1 MDWMGRNNPVDGEP
15 ELAGENAD
23 DLKASVHPLQPRLLS
38 TSPSGAP
45 LGIGW
50 TEGGRKMNLVLD
62 ELTAASP
69 QADSACSLEN
79 YLALPDHSMDSRI
92 AEARARLGA
101 TTILLGHHYQ
111 RDEVIRFADFTG
123 DSYKLSKI
131 AAETDAQY
139 IVFCGVH
146 FMAES
151 ADVLGRDGQQVI
163 LPDLNAG
170 CSMADMAEISQVEAC
185 WEALERLGLTDGLI
199 PLTYMNSTAAIK
211 AFCGERGGLV
221 CTSSNARAAFVWAFA
236 RGTRILF
243 LPDQH
248 LGRNTGF
255 AMGISLDEM
264 AVWDPWALQGGQSK
278 ATLAASRIVLWK
290 GHCAV
295 HQRFL
300 PGHVDTVRAKYP
312 GIQVIVHPECRWEVC
327 QKADALGSTER
338 LIKIVEDAP
347 TGSMFAIGTEIHLVN
362 RLARRFAAEGKR
374 IITLDD
380 TGCLCTT
387 MYRISP
393 QHLAWALENLIEGR
407 VVNRIQV
414 RANVKHWARVALD
427 RMLEVG

>member
-1 MDWMGRNNPVDGEP
+1 
-15 ELAGENAD
+15 
-23 DLKASVHPLQPRLLS
+23 
-38 TSPSGAP
+38 
-45 LGIGW
+45 
-50 TEGGRKMNLVLD
+50 MNLIID
-62 ELTAASP
+62 EETAASP
-69 QADSACSLEN
+69 QAVDACTLEN
-79 YLALPDHSMDSRI
+79 YLSLPDDSMDERI
-92 AEARARLGA
+92 AAARAKLGS

-131 AAETDAQY
+131 ASETDAKY
-139 IVFCGVH
+139 IVICGVH

-151 ADVLGRDGQQVI
+151 ADVLGHDGQQVI

-170 CSMADMAEISQVEAC
+170 CSMADMAEISQVENC
-185 WEALERLGLTDGLI
+185 WDALERLGLTSEI
-199 PLTYMNSTAAIK
+199 VPITYMNSTAAIK
-211 AFCGERGGLV
+211 AFCGENGGLV
-221 CTSSNARAAFVWAFA
+221 CTSSNARAAFEWAFA
-236 RGTRILF
+236 RGKRILF

-248 LGRNTGF
+248 LGRNTGH
-255 AMGISLDEM
+255 AMGIPLNQM
-264 AVWDPWALQGGQSK
+264 TVWDPWAVQLGTNSGGQTK
-278 ATLAASRIVLWK
+278 ETLTASRIILWK

-300 PGHVDTVRAKYP
+300 PGHVDQVRAKYP

-347 TGSMFAIGTEIHLVN
+347 SGSMFAIGTEIHLVN
-362 RLARRFAAEGKR
+362 RLGRRFAPEVKK

-393 QHLAWALENLIEGR
+393 QHLAWALENLVEGR

-414 RANVKHWARVALD
+414 RPGVKHWAKVALD
-427 RMLEVG
+427 RMLELR

>member
-1 MDWMGRNNPVDGEP
+1 
-15 ELAGENAD
+15 
-23 DLKASVHPLQPRLLS
+23 
-38 TSPSGAP
+38 
-45 LGIGW
+45 
-50 TEGGRKMNLVLD
+50 MNLVLD
-62 ELTAASP
+62 DLTAASP
-69 QADSACSLEN
+69 EAGSSCSLEN
-79 YLALPDHSMDSRI
+79 YLALPDHTMDGRI
-92 AEARARLGA
+92 ADARARLGS
-101 TTILLGHHYQ
+101 TTLLLGHHYQ
-111 RDEVIRFADFTG
+111 RDEVIRFADATG
-123 DSYKLSKI
+123 DSYKLSRI
-131 AAETDAQY
+131 AAETGAKY

-151 ADVLGRDGQQVI
+151 ADVLGHEGQQVI

-185 WEALERLGLTDGLI
+185 WEALERLGLADDII

-221 CTSSNARAAFVWAFA
+221 CTSSNARAAFEWAFA
-236 RGTRILF
+236 RGRSGSPTTGLRRWGDKRILF

-248 LGRNTGF
+248 LGRNTGY
-255 AMGISLDEM
+255 AMGIPLDEM
-264 AVWDPWALQGGQSK
+264 TVWDPWAIQGGQTK
-278 ATLAASRIVLWK
+278 EKLTASRILLWK

-300 PGHVDTVRAKYP
+300 PSHVDAVRAKYP

-327 QKADALGSTER
+327 QKADDLGSTER
-338 LIKIVEDAP
+338 LIALVEQAP
-347 TGSMFAIGTEIHLVN
+347 EGQAFAVGTEIHLVN
-362 RLARRFAAEGKR
+362 RMARRFAAEGKKV
-374 IITLDD
+374 ITLDD

-393 QHLAWALENLIEGR
+393 QHLAWVLENLVEGR

-414 RANVKHWARVALD
+414 RPSVKRWAKVALD